1 MKIKNNA
8 KLMELVT
15 DLYWEFDRMSSSGK
29 KTLEEL
35 ATLVGVPTEAEM
47 DEKNLKKTLL
57 SMGVPKESLHLY
69 MSESSVAAINRNK
82 EIKTEIRKMENM

>member
-15 DLYWEFDRMSSSGK
+15 DLYWEFDRMSSSGQE
-29 KTLEEL
+29 TLEKL
-35 ATLVGVPTEAEM
+35 ATLVGVPTEEEM
-47 DEKNLKKTLL
+47 EEENLKKSLL

-69 MSESSVAAINRNK
+69 MGGSSVAATNRNK

>member
-1 MKIKNNA
+1 MSLNKSQVT
-8 KLMELVT
+8 KLVV
-15 DLYWEFDRMSSSGK
+15 DLCWEYDRMSSSGQE
-29 KTLEEL
+29 TLEEL

-69 MSESSVAAINRNK
+69 MDESSVASKNRNK
-82 EIKTEIRKMENM
+82 AVKLEIRRDS